1 MKSHI
6 TFDTAKLAK
15 EKHYMDGNRISKLF
29 PKLGYVNCSP
39 CYDEKE
45 CFGIV
50 SFMILQI
57 III

>member
-1 MKSHI
+1 MESHI

-29 PKLGYVNCSP
+29 PKLG
-39 CYDEKE
+39 KE